1 MTNKTLVA
9 KIAKPYAEALLNL
22 AKSSNSLNVV
32 TADINDLLLVL
43 AKLKLLKEYFANPI
57 VSISAKKRTYK
68 KSTKPKFK
76 WNYSKIFIFIS
87 GSSSN

>member
-22 AKSSNSLNVV
+22 AKSNNSLNIV

-43 AKLKLLKEYFANPI
+43 AKSKLLEEYFANPI
-57 VSISAKKRTYK
+57 VSISAKKELIK
-68 KSTKPKFK
+68 KSTKSKFK
-76 WNYSKIFIFIS
+76 
-87 GSSSN
+87 

>member
-57 VSISAKKRTYK
+57 VSISAKKELIK
-68 KSTKPKFK
+68 KVLSPNLNEITVKF
-76 WNYSKIFIFIS
+76 FIFIS